1 MEFLLRFHGEMRWLV
16 VLAAAIV
23 AGRSLMGWLRG
34 AEFGKSD
41 RGLMTVLTS
50 LLDVNLLLGLI
61 LLFTLPGGLTSFR
74 LEHAVTMIL
83 ALAAAHS
90 WMAWRGSPD
99 SARKFRNNFFVVLV
113 VLALVTVGVIRL
125 RGSWNF

>member
-1 MEFLLRFHGEMRWLV
+1 MQFLLKFHGEMRWLV

-23 AGRSLMGWLRG
+23 AGRSLLGWLRG
-34 AEFGKSD
+34 SDFGKGD
-41 RGLMTVLTS
+41 RVLMTVLTI

-61 LLFTLPGGLTSFR
+61 LLFTLPGGLASFR

-90 WMAWRGSPD
+90 WMAWRGSAD
-99 SARKFRNNFFVVLV
+99 STRKFRNNFLVALAVLV
-113 VLALVTVGVIRL
+113 LVFAGVIRL
-125 RGSWNF
+125 RGGWMF